1 MANTEPY
8 RAVILT
14 LDEKIDGMLHTAHVK
29 SHVFKRDSDKAIT
42 EFIKNMRDRTNNR
55 TRNNERV
62 LHYIFHL
69 AGFPKSKYDTPYE
82 SFTYDEKKAFIEAMF
97 QFKAAVSY
105 MPESIAF

>member
-14 LDEKIDGMLHTAHVK
+14 LDEKIDGMLNTAQIKNRVLK
-29 SHVFKRDSDKAIT
+29 QNSDKAIA

-55 TRNNERV
+55 SRNNERV
-62 LHYIFHL
+62 LHSILHL
-69 AGFPKSKYDTPYE
+69 AGFPKSKYGTPYE
-82 SFTYDEKKAFIEAMF
+82 SFTYDEKKAFIEAII
-97 QFKAAVSY
+97 QFKAVASL